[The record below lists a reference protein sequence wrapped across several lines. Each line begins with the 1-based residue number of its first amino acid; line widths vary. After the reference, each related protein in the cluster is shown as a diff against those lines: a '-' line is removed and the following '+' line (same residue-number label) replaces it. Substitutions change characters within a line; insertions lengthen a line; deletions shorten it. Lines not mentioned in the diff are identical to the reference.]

1 MVKLE
6 LASLQTFLSLTAGI
20 LMEIK
25 RKQKVVLL
33 SFLLTMLSFTEL
45 IMRRSLVREDLA
57 VPSHELEAVTMESC
71 VGVDEP
77 SDENV
82 R

>member
-1 MVKLE
+1 
-6 LASLQTFLSLTAGI
+6 
-20 LMEIK
+20 MEIK